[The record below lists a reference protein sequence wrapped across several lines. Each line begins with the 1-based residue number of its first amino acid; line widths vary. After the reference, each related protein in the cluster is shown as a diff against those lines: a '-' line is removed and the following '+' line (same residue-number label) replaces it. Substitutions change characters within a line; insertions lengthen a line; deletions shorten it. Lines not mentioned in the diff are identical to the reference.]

1 MKLKIKTLFVFVAIA
16 LFLLG
21 GYYYYE
27 HRQSAIEQI
36 AKEAFVNAV
45 DEEAY
50 KRIPNMDVTIGF
62 NGGKLL
68 SEGEAPSFIMW
79 HDKSGQRKY
88 KIDSEKYWKNVTM
101 DSDVQLLHSCAF
113 EESPVNLDSLNLS
126 WQHLLK
132 KKDLICRTGIC
143 IFSTDL
149 DEKTS
154 SLLTSDSGW
163 LQNQQ
168 PFWDPTIGYR
178 CEMHCFLYLQYS
190 LWQVLGF
197 AGIAYTLLYLFS
209 IFAIYKVAAIIRRRM
224 NPGKIIIEKEVEV
237 EVEVEVLVKDV
248 KSTAT
253 RLYNLGTNVNFDA
266 EKRII
271 SEGEKQV
278 TLTNQSAELL
288 ELFLQGDDYTL
299 SVNAISEKLWK
310 AKGNYE
316 NRVYQTI
323 NRLRVCLKEF
333 PSLSID
339 TVSVGNYQLK
349 IR

>member
-1 MKLKIKTLFVFVAIA
+1 MKLKIKTLFVFVATA

-21 GYYYYE
+21 SYYYYE

-50 KRIPNMDVTIGF
+50 KRIPNTDVAIGF
-62 NGGKLL
+62 NGGNLL
-68 SEGEAPSFIMW
+68 NESEAPSFIMW
-79 HDKSGQRKY
+79 HDKSGQREY
-88 KIDSEKYWKNVTM
+88 KIDPEKYWKNVTM
-101 DSDVQLLHSCAF
+101 DSDVRILHSCAF

-132 KKDLICRTGIC
+132 EKDLICRTGIC
-143 IFSTDL
+143 IYSTDL
-149 DEKTS
+149 EEKTS

-197 AGIAYTLLYLFS
+197 AGIAYTLFYLFS

-224 NPGKIIIEKEVEV
+224 NPEKIIIEK

-253 RLYNLGTNVNFDA
+253 RLYNLGTNVYFDA

-271 SEGEKQV
+271 SEGGKQV
-278 TLTNQSAELL
+278 SLTNQTAELL
-288 ELFLQGDDYTL
+288 EHFLQGDDYTL

-310 AKGNYE
+310 DSNYE

-323 NRLRVCLKEF
+323 NRLRVYLKEF

-339 TVSVGNYQLK
+339 KVSVGNYQLK

>member
-1 MKLKIKTLFVFVAIA
+1 MKLKIKTLFVFVATA

-50 KRIPNMDVTIGF
+50 KRIPNTDVAIGF

-68 SEGEAPSFIMW
+68 NESEAPSFIMW

-101 DSDVQLLHSCAF
+101 NSNVQLLHSCAF

-149 DEKTS
+149 EEKTS

-197 AGIAYTLLYLFS
+197 SGIAYTLLYLFS

-224 NPGKIIIEKEVEV
+224 NPEKIIIEK

-253 RLYNLGTNVNFDA
+253 RLYTLGTNVNFDA

-271 SEGEKQV
+271 SEGEKLV
-278 TLTNQSAELL
+278 SLTNQSAELL

-299 SVNAISEKLWK
+299 SVNAISEKLWE
-310 AKGNYE
+310 AKGKYE
-316 NRVYQTI
+316 NRVYQSI

-339 TVSVGNYQLK
+339 KVSVGNYQLK

>member
-1 MKLKIKTLFVFVAIA
+1 MKLKIKTLFVFVATA

-50 KRIPNMDVTIGF
+50 KRIPNTDVAIGF

-68 SEGEAPSFIMW
+68 NESEAPSFIMW

-101 DSDVQLLHSCAF
+101 NSNVQLLHSCAF

-149 DEKTS
+149 EEKTT
-154 SLLTSDSGW
+154 SLITSDSGW

-197 AGIAYTLLYLFS
+197 SGIAYTLLYLFS

-224 NPGKIIIEKEVEV
+224 NPEKIIIEK

-253 RLYNLGTNVNFDA
+253 RLYTLGTNVNFDA

-271 SEGEKQV
+271 SEGEKLV
-278 TLTNQSAELL
+278 SLTNQSAELL

-299 SVNAISEKLWK
+299 SVNAISEKLWE
-310 AKGNYE
+310 AKGKYE
-316 NRVYQTI
+316 NRVYQSI

-339 TVSVGNYQLK
+339 KVSVGNYQLK

>member
-1 MKLKIKTLFVFVAIA
+1 MKLKIKTLFVFVATA

-27 HRQSAIEQI
+27 HRQSAIEHI

-88 KIDSEKYWKNVTM
+88 KIDPEKYWKNVTM
-101 DSDVQLLHSCAF
+101 NSDVRILHSCAF

-149 DEKTS
+149 EEKTS

-224 NPGKIIIEKEVEV
+224 NPKKIIIET
-237 EVEVEVLVKDV
+237 EVEVLVKDV

-278 TLTNQSAELL
+278 SLTNQTAELL

-310 AKGNYE
+310 GKGKGKYE

-333 PSLSID
+333 PSLSLD
-339 TVSVGNYQLK
+339 KVSVGNYQLK

>member
-1 MKLKIKTLFVFVAIA
+1 MKLKIKTLFVFVATA

-27 HRQSAIEQI
+27 HRRTVIEHI

-50 KRIPNMDVTIGF
+50 KRIPNTDVAIGF

-68 SEGEAPSFIMW
+68 NESEAPSFIMW
-79 HDKSGQRKY
+79 HDKSGQREY
-88 KIDSEKYWKNVTM
+88 KIDPEKYWKNVTM
-101 DSDVQLLHSCAF
+101 DSDVRILHSCAF

-149 DEKTS
+149 EEKTA

-197 AGIAYTLLYLFS
+197 AGIAYSLLYLFS

-224 NPGKIIIEKEVEV
+224 NPKKIIIEKEVEI
-237 EVEVEVLVKDV
+237 LVKDV

-278 TLTNQSAELL
+278 SLTNQTAELL

-310 AKGNYE
+310 GKGKYE

-333 PSLSID
+333 PSLSLD
-339 TVSVGNYQLK
+339 KVSVGNYQLK

>member
-1 MKLKIKTLFVFVAIA
+1 MKLKIKTLFVFVATA

-79 HDKSGQRKY
+79 HDKSDQRKY
-88 KIDSEKYWKNVTM
+88 KIDPEKYWKNVTM
-101 DSDVQLLHSCAF
+101 NSDVQLLHSCAF

-149 DEKTS
+149 EEKTS

-224 NPGKIIIEKEVEV
+224 NPKKIIIEKEVEI
-237 EVEVEVLVKDV
+237 LVKDV

-278 TLTNQSAELL
+278 SLTNQTAELL

-310 AKGNYE
+310 GKGKYE

-323 NRLRVCLKEF
+323 NSLRVCLKEF
-333 PSLSID
+333 PSLSLD
-339 TVSVGNYQLK
+339 KVSVGNYQLK